1 MKHKYQ
7 TQFCACREFRF
18 QHFVQLAL
26 DKNFKKSKCL
36 QRAQQLPFSLLI
48 FSALWEGGQWI
59 RKSPGTFRSQTQRD
73 RQTNKTET
81 KTFSQLLLIFIK
93 KLLDRNFHQPSEKF
107 LWHRKQEMLQFS
119 GVFHC
124 HQYHFNQIKSLLYS
138 LCLPMEMDAWMARNC
153 CLLKKS
159 WNEGCRRVFILAGN
173 GLRWNTLDVEQI
185 KEDHWGGTYSCQ
197 ACNPM
202 AQLLGIYEKLLR
214 SDEAVMRGPWCSCLR

>member
-18 QHFVQLAL
+18 QHFVELAL

-107 LWHRKQEMLQFS
+107 LWHRKQEILQFQEFFTVTNIIS
-119 GVFHC
+119 IRWNSCSFPCV
-124 HQYHFNQIKSLLYS
+124 YLWR
-138 LCLPMEMDAWMARNC
+138 WMPG
-153 CLLKKS
+153 
-159 WNEGCRRVFILAGN
+159 WQEILASWKK
-173 GLRWNTLDVEQI
+173 L
-185 KEDHWGGTYSCQ
+185 KWGMS
-197 ACNPM
+197 
-202 AQLLGIYEKLLR
+202 
-214 SDEAVMRGPWCSCLR
+214 

>member
-1 MKHKYQ
+1 MPPKSSTASIQ
-7 TQFCACREFRF
+7 PVNFFC
-18 QHFVQLAL
+18 FV
-26 DKNFKKSKCL
+26 
-36 QRAQQLPFSLLI
+36 RG
-48 FSALWEGGQWI
+48 GGQWI

-93 KLLDRNFHQPSEKF
+93 KLLDGNFHQLSEKF

-138 LCLPMEMDAWMARNC
+138 LCLPMDWRWMPGWQEIVASW
-153 CLLKKS
+153 KKLQ
-159 WNEGCRRVFILAGN
+159 WVFILAGN

-185 KEDHWGGTYSCQ
+185 KEDHWGGIYSCQ
-197 ACNPM
+197 ACNRM

-214 SDEAVMRGPWCSCLR
+214 SDEAVMRGPWCTTLRK